1 MPETLPMRL
10 AGLNQVHDLIRVLML
25 IRSGEANTRPELSR
39 RSGLGRAAI
48 SQRISELID
57 SGLVREGEL
66 GPSTGGRPSRE
77 VHFRTDAGLLLAAQL
92 GATSISV
99 ALADLN
105 GQIVEHHE
113 EPGDIAAGPESIL
126 GRVEEL
132 FDRFVTALP
141 DGCAAIWGIGVGVPG
156 PVEFATGRP
165 VSPPIMPGWD
175 GYDIRGR
182 LSARYHAPVWVDNE
196 VNLMA
201 LGELRSGLGR
211 TEQDLIYLKVGTG
224 IGAGLVSG
232 GRLHRGA
239 QGCAGDVGHV
249 AAAAG
254 QEVVCRC
261 GNTGCLEALAGGA
274 ALARDAIAA
283 AQAGH
288 SPYLRD
294 LLASG
299 KVLTARDV
307 SEGAAH
313 GDATSR
319 DLLVRSGA
327 VIGQTLAQLVN
338 FFNPSL
344 IVIGGGVAE
353 AGDVF
358 LAAIRESVYR
368 RSLPLATRDLRIT
381 RSPLNHFAGLSGAA
395 AVVTDELF
403 KPDRAAQWIPRR
415 TPHGDPALANQHGAD
430 SGASSSAGALA

>member
-1 MPETLPMRL
+1 VPETLPMRL
-10 AGLNQVHDLIRVLML
+10 AGLDQVHDLIRVLML
-25 IRSGEANTRPELSR
+25 IRSGEASTRPELSR

-92 GATSISV
+92 GATSINV
-99 ALADLN
+99 ALTDLN
-105 GQIVEHHE
+105 GQVVEHHE
-113 EPGDIAAGPESIL
+113 EPGDIAAGPEPIL

-132 FDRFVTALP
+132 FDRFVAALP

-156 PVEFATGRP
+156 PVEYATGRP

-182 LSARYHAPVWVDNE
+182 LSARYRAPVWVDNE

-201 LGELRSGLGR
+201 LGELRCGLGR

-283 AQAGH
+283 AQASH

-299 KVLTARDV
+299 KALTARDV

>member
-1 MPETLPMRL
+1 VPETPPMQL
-10 AGLNQVHDLIRVLML
+10 AGPDQVHDLIRVLML

-39 RSGLGRAAI
+39 RSGLGRAAV

-57 SGLVREGEL
+57 SGLVREGDF

-77 VHFRTDAGLLLAAQL
+77 VHFRADAGLLLAAQL
-92 GATSISV
+92 GATSINV

-105 GQIVEHHE
+105 GQILEHHE
-113 EPGDIAAGPESIL
+113 EPGDIAAGPEPIL

-132 FDRFVTALP
+132 FDQFVAALP

-175 GYDIRGR
+175 RYDIRGR
-182 LSARYHAPVWVDNE
+182 LSACYHAPVWVDNE

-249 AAAAG
+249 AAAG
-254 QEVVCRC
+254 PEVTCRC

-283 AQAGH
+283 GQAGH

-299 KVLTARDV
+299 KTPTARDV
-307 SEGAAH
+307 SEGATY
-313 GDATSR
+313 GDARCR
-319 DLLVRSGA
+319 DLLVRSGTL
-327 VIGQTLAQLVN
+327 IGRTLAQLVN

-358 LAAIRESVYR
+358 LAAIRQSVYQ

-381 RSPLNHFAGLSGAA
+381 RSPLSNFAGLSGAA

-403 KPDRAAQWIPRR
+403 TPDRAAQWIPRR
-415 TPHGDPALANQHGAD
+415 TPHGDLTLANQDGAD
-430 SGASSSAGALA
+430 AGMSSPAGALA

>member
-1 MPETLPMRL
+1 MRL
-10 AGLNQVHDLIRVLML
+10 ADLDQAHDLIRVLML

-57 SGLVREGEL
+57 SGLVREGDL

-77 VHFRTDAGLLLAAQL
+77 VHFRTDAGLLLAAEL
-92 GATSISV
+92 SATSINV

-105 GQIVEHHE
+105 GQILEHHE
-113 EPGDIAAGPESIL
+113 EPGDIAAGPEAIL

-132 FDRFVTALP
+132 FDRFVAALP
-141 DGCAAIWGIGVGVPG
+141 DGRAAIWGIGVGVPG

-175 GYDIRGR
+175 RYDIRGR
-182 LSARYHAPVWVDNE
+182 LSARYDAPVWVDNE

-224 IGAGLVSG
+224 IGAGLISG

-249 AAAAG
+249 AAAG
-254 QEVVCRC
+254 PEVTCRC
-261 GNTGCLEALAGGA
+261 GNTGCLEALASGA

-283 AQAGH
+283 ARAGH

-294 LLASG
+294 LLGSG
-299 KVLTARDV
+299 TTPTAQDV
-307 SEGAAH
+307 SRGATH
-313 GDATSR
+313 GDAGCR
-319 DLLVRSGA
+319 DLLVRAGTL
-327 VIGQTLAQLVN
+327 IGQTLAQLVN

-358 LAAIRESVYR
+358 LAAIRQGIYQ
-368 RSLPLATRDLRIT
+368 RSLPLATRDLRIA
-381 RSPLNHFAGLSGAA
+381 RSPLSNFAGLSGAA

-403 KPDRAAQWIPRR
+403 KPHHAAQWIPRR
-415 TPHGDPALANQHGAD
+415 TPHGDPALVSRHGAD
-430 SGASSSAGALA
+430 SGMSSPAGALA

>member
-1 MPETLPMRL
+1 MQA
-10 AGLNQVHDLIRVLML
+10 AGLDQVHDLIRVLML
-25 IRSGEANTRPELSR
+25 IRSGKANTRPELGR
-39 RSGLGRAAI
+39 RTGLGRTAV

-57 SGLVREGEL
+57 SGLVTGGEFSR
-66 GPSTGGRPSRE
+66 STGGRPSRE
-77 VHFRTDAGLLLAAQL
+77 VHFRADAGLLLAADL
-92 GATSISV
+92 GATSINS
-99 ALADLN
+99 ALTDLN
-105 GQIVEHHE
+105 GQILEHRE
-113 EPGDIAAGPESIL
+113 EPFDIAAGPEPTL

-132 FDRFVTALP
+132 FDQFVAAQP

-175 GYDIRGR
+175 RYDIRGR
-182 LSARYHAPVWVDNE
+182 LGARYHAPVWVDNE

-249 AAAAG
+249 AATAG
-254 QEVVCRC
+254 LEVVCRC

-283 AQAGH
+283 AQAGR

-299 KVLTARDV
+299 KTLTAQDV
-307 SEGAAH
+307 SEGATH
-313 GDATSR
+313 GDAPCR
-319 DLLVRSGA
+319 DLLVSSGTL
-327 VIGQTLAQLVN
+327 IGQTLAQLVN

-344 IVIGGGVAE
+344 IVVGGGVAE

-358 LAAIRESVYR
+358 LAAIRQSVYR
-368 RSLPLATRDLRIT
+368 RSLPLATRDLRIA
-381 RSPLNHFAGLSGAA
+381 RSPLNNFAGLAGAA

-403 KPDRAAQWIPRR
+403 KPDRAAQWIPRQ
-415 TPHGDPALANQHGAD
+415 TPHGYPSLAIELA
-430 SGASSSAGALA
+430 ASATVHA

>member
-1 MPETLPMRL
+1 MQL
-10 AGLNQVHDLIRVLML
+10 AGLDQVHDLIRVLML
-25 IRSGEANTRPELSR
+25 IRSGEANTRPELAR
-39 RSGLGRAAI
+39 RSGFGRAAI

-77 VHFRTDAGLLLAAQL
+77 VHFRADAGLLLAAEL
-92 GATSISV
+92 GATSVNV

-105 GQIVEHHE
+105 GQILEHRE
-113 EPGDIAAGPESIL
+113 EPGDIAAGPEPIL

-132 FDRFVTALP
+132 FDQFVAALP

-175 GYDIRGR
+175 RYDIRGR

-249 AAAAG
+249 AAAG
-254 QEVVCRC
+254 PEVTCRC

-299 KVLTARDV
+299 KTPTAQDV
-307 SEGAAH
+307 SQGASH
-313 GDATSR
+313 GDAGCR
-319 DLLVRSGA
+319 DLLVRAGTL
-327 VIGQTLAQLVN
+327 IGQTLAQLVN

-358 LAAIRESVYR
+358 LASIRQSVYQ

-381 RSPLNHFAGLSGAA
+381 RSPLSNFAGLSGAA

-403 KPDRAAQWIPRR
+403 KPSRAAQWIPRR
-415 TPHGDPALANQHGAD
+415 TPHGDVALANQHDAD
-430 SGASSSAGALA
+430 SGISSPAGALA